1 MTDGPNRNQFGPNNS
16 NLLSHLTLFSHPING
31 LYHNVSPCHFSD
43 RIHVSLINYSQIY
56 FWSGDGLP
64 GPPFLWWKWSR
75 HDVSIIHCDTIALL
89 IVNCHLTLWNLH
101 AAQPHLYKISN
112 DCMYASWNL
121 YCHCSATQSPA
132 ICDRVAL
139 FIATGSPCLLRQGRL
154 VLLKVRVNPSR
165 YCNKRCLVYHTK
177 TGSKFCDFSRLVY
190 SK

>member
-1 MTDGPNRNQFGPNNS
+1 MPVKS
-16 NLLSHLTLFSHPING
+16 AHPEKWHAMHDVNACETG
-31 LYHNVSPCHFSD
+31 LRLYCESVKTV
-43 RIHVSLINYSQIY
+43 IKLHVK
-56 FWSGDGLP
+56 
-64 GPPFLWWKWSR
+64 FLVY
-75 HDVSIIHCDTIALL
+75 DVSIIHCDTIALL

-154 VLLKVRVNPSR
+154 VFTQSEGKPITVLQQTLS
-165 YCNKRCLVYHTK
+165 CLSHEN
-177 TGSKFCDFSRLVY
+177 GIEILWL
-190 SK
+190 